1 MIPTV
6 PNQSFFFLIKGGWA
20 EVVVGKLLLI
30 KITKG
35 ENEGPE
41 KVLKATSQ

>member
-1 MIPTV
+1 M
-6 PNQSFFFLIKGGWA
+6 
-20 EVVVGKLLLI
+20 VVGKVLLI

-41 KVLKATSQ
+41 KVFKATSQQCGAASTTVLIHHNTSQ